1 MRAGHPRMT
10 GPFVGEH
17 ELRRLVPVGDAIR
30 EVARVFA
37 ALTRGEVEQ
46 PLRMA
51 LRDGSLLC
59 MIARCDGEDGAVAKL
74 VSMVETN
81 AGSGVPVVQ
90 GVAVWFD
97 ARGTPRLSIDG
108 AALTSVRT
116 GAASGA
122 ATAAMALPGA
132 HRLAVLGSGGQS
144 WDQAEAVLAV
154 RPIEEVRIASRNRA
168 TAELLAERLRRS
180 HRHLAVAVAG
190 GTREAVRGADVVCCA
205 TPARSPLFE
214 AGDLGKDVHINAIGA
229 YRPDMCELAAEVLSR
244 AACVAV
250 DHLPAA
256 LAEAGDLIQ
265 AMATGQLREADLVE
279 LGQVVS
285 ERRPPCGGWT
295 VFKSVGV
302 AAQDWA
308 VARLAYLRLLG
319 EGGEIG
325 KGEPG

>member
-1 MRAGHPRMT
+1 MT
-10 GPFVGEH
+10 GLFVDERA
-17 ELRRLVPVGDAIR
+17 LRRLVPVEDAIR
-30 EVARVFA
+30 EVARVFI

-59 MIARCDGEDGAVAKL
+59 MMARCAGEDGAVAKL

-97 ARGTPRLSIDG
+97 ARGTPRLNIDG
-108 AALTSVRT
+108 AALTRVRT

-122 ATAAMALPGA
+122 ATAALALPA
-132 HRLAVLGSGGQS
+132 ARCLAVLGSGGQS
-144 WDQAEAVLAV
+144 RDQAEAVLAV

-168 TAELLAERLRRS
+168 TAEALAGWLRR
-180 HRHLAVAVAG
+180 RHEHLVVAVAG
-190 GTREAVRGADVVCCA
+190 GTREAVRGADVICCA
-205 TPARSPLFE
+205 TPSRSPLFE
-214 AGDLGKDVHINAIGA
+214 ASDLGEDVHINAIGA
-229 YRPDMCELAAEVLSR
+229 YRPEMCEVAADVLSR
-244 AACVAV
+244 SACVAV

-265 AMATGQLREADLVE
+265 AMATGRLRSADLVE
-279 LGQVVS
+279 LGEVIS
-285 ERRPPCGGWT
+285 ERRPPRGGWT

-308 VARLAYLRLLG
+308 IARLVYRRLVDESGELR
-319 EGGEIG
+319 E
-325 KGEPG
+325 GEPG

>member
-1 MRAGHPRMT
+1 MT
-10 GPFVGEH
+10 GLFVDERA
-17 ELRRLVPVGDAIR
+17 LRRLVPVEDAIR
-30 EVARVFA
+30 EVARVFT

-97 ARGTPRLSIDG
+97 ARGTPRLNIDG
-108 AALTSVRT
+108 AALTRVRT

-122 ATAAMALPGA
+122 ATAALALPA
-132 HRLAVLGSGGQS
+132 ARCLAVLGSGGQS
-144 WDQAEAVLAV
+144 WDQAEAVLAA

-168 TAELLAERLRRS
+168 TAEALAGRLRRR
-180 HRHLAVAVAG
+180 HEHLAVAVVG
-190 GTREAVRGADVVCCA
+190 GTREAVHGADVICCA
-205 TPARSPLFE
+205 TPSRSPLFE
-214 AGDLGKDVHINAIGA
+214 ASDLGEHVHINAIGA
-229 YRPDMCELAAEVLSR
+229 YRPDMCEVAAEVLSR

-265 AMATGQLREADLVE
+265 AMATGRLSEADLVE
-279 LGQVVS
+279 LGQVIS
-285 ERRPPCGGWT
+285 QRQPPRGGWT

-308 VARLAYLRLLG
+308 IARLVYRRLVNESGELR
-319 EGGEIG
+319 E
-325 KGEPG
+325 GEPG